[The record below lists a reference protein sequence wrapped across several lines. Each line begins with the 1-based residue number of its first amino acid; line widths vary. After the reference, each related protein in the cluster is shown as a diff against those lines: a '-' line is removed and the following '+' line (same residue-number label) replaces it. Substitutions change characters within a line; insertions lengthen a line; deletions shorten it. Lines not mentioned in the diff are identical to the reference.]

1 MNEYKVGK
9 TQE

>member
-1 MNEYKVGK
+1 MNECKVGK